1 MNWTRGNLAG
11 LAVTAGLAIA
21 SSAFSPQPAAADDTI
36 KIGAPFNVT
45 GALSSVDTPA
55 LNGAKLKAKEINDA
69 GGVLGKKIELVI
81 YDTKTDP
88 TVIASTASQLINQD
102 KVPVALAFTDSDAVL
117 ALGPIFQTAGVP
129 VVTPGATSP
138 KLPEQVGTDLF
149 LACFGDN
156 VQAAAGAE
164 FVLGKLGAKS
174 VYLLRDNTT
183 EYTTLLAKYFTEAYE
198 HGGGKIVGTDDY
210 KHGDTSFTA
219 QITKLKASPT
229 KPDVIYVS
237 AQPDDIGVVV
247 KQMRQAGLTQ
257 PIVGGDGYDTPLLL
271 SVGGKA
277 ANNVYFSTHA
287 FMAEDSTPGIVKF
300 FNGYKAAYNTP
311 PENAFAAL
319 GYDTLGLIADAITR
333 AGSTDPAKIRDA
345 LAATQGYKGITGSI
359 SYAQDSRVPQKT
371 VTIIGVKDD
380 KLFLAGEV
388 TPSWIAKP

>member
-1 MNWTRGNLAG
+1 MNWTRRNVAG
-11 LAVTAGLAIA
+11 LAVAAGLAIA
-21 SSAFSPQPAAADDTI
+21 SGSFASPPAAADDII

-45 GALSSVDTPA
+45 GALSSVDSPA

-138 KLPEQVGTDLF
+138 KLPEQVGSDMF

-164 FVLGKLGAKS
+164 FVLGKLGAKT

-183 EYTTLLAKYFTEAYE
+183 EYTTLLAKYFREAYE

-210 KHGDTSFTA
+210 KHGDTSYTA
-219 QITKLKASPT
+219 QITKLKALPA

-237 AQPDDIGVVV
+237 AQPEDIGVVV

-300 FNGYKAAYNTP
+300 FNAYKAAYNTP

-359 SYAQDSRVPQKT
+359 SYSQGSRVPDKT
-371 VTIIGVKDD
+371 VSIIGVKND
-380 KLFLAGEV
+380 KLFLASEV